1 LREYNLCNL
10 EIVTKSGQRNS
21 VRVDYHRGHY
31 KNPMTDA
38 EMEEKFRLLARR
50 QLSTAK
56 IDALLKQLWALED
69 LPKVGPLIEMTRI

>member
-1 LREYNLCNL
+1 
-10 EIVTKSGQRNS
+10 
-21 VRVDYHRGHY
+21 
-31 KNPMTDA
+31 MTDA